1 MKTLYLCFLSLGLLS
16 IPTVYAQPEPGFP
29 ENILGKWEGTGQLFG
44 QEATFSMKW
53 ESPLG
58 GQFLSLEFSNRF
70 KDSSGMERAM
80 DARAYY
86 NLRTN
91 KGYWFD
97 SRGQTLP
104 LLFEIGET
112 TMTVFWGEEA
122 TEKGKTIYTL
132 HPSGAKAEDFVYK
145 GTDYV
150 SFGNAEYLKAR

>member
-1 MKTLYLCFLSLGLLS
+1 M
-16 IPTVYAQPEPGFP
+16 
-29 ENILGKWEGTGQLFG
+29 FG

-58 GQFLSLEFSNRF
+58 GQFLSQEFSNRF
-70 KDSSGMERAM
+70 KDCSGMKRAM

-97 SRGQTLP
+97 SRGQILP
-104 LLFEIGET
+104 LLFEIGEI

-122 TEKGKTIYTL
+122 AEEGKTMFPLEMPNT
-132 HPSGAKAEDFVYK
+132 
-145 GTDYV
+145 
-150 SFGNAEYLKAR
+150 